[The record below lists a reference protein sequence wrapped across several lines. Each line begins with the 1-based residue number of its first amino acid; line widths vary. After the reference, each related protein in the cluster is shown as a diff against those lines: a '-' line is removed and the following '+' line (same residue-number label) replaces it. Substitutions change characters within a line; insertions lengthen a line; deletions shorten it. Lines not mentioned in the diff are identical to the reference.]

1 MSSTEISLRWQTIVR
16 KLKNFPRL
24 KTFFYFFE
32 LETGCG
38 IIALFETLVSVMQ
51 ICSIY
56 HLASQSRPSVIL
68 PDPFWITK
76 IERDGIINRMF
87 LYHTNHHFLMALC
100 LVTVLNSMLLIIG
113 CNFFYFEK
121 LSNFEVSPSSLVSFL
136 FSQVMAVHKR
146 VSTPRDIGGGF
157 RFQFSDSDSNSNL
170 DAECVV
176 GGWWLQVRVRVLL
189 RLHRH
194 KGHEITKCKASRA
207 SSSR

>member
-1 MSSTEISLRWQTIVR
+1 MSSTEIYIRWQTIVR

-32 LETGCG
+32 LETGCR

-113 CNFFYFEK
+113 CKWVRILWRTLNYTSLFQYFFPRVNKFA
-121 LSNFEVSPSSLVSFL
+121 SF
-136 FSQVMAVHKR
+136 S
-146 VSTPRDIGGGF
+146 GF
-157 RFQFSDSDSNSNL
+157 TLQFSPL
-170 DAECVV
+170 LWRPLTIRFAT
-176 GGWWLQVRVRVLL
+176 WLSCSV
-189 RLHRH
+189 
-194 KGHEITKCKASRA
+194 S
-207 SSSR
+207 